1 MSTAGEIALLDAV
14 DLARLVRRRELS
26 PIEIVE
32 ACLTVIEDRNSTVNA
47 FCTVAVDAALEAAR
61 KSEEQ
66 LTTDQPIGPLHGV
79 PVAIKD
85 VTPTAGIRTTYGS
98 RLFAEHVPDQD
109 ALVVTRLKS
118 AGAIVIGKTNT
129 PEFAAGG
136 ITENDLFGPTRNP
149 WNPRMISGGSTGGGA
164 AALASGMI
172 PLAQGTDFGG
182 SVRQPASFCG
192 VVGLRPTP
200 GLVPTWPTPLPWQ
213 TLSVTGPMART
224 AQDAALMLQAISGPS
239 PLSPISLAADEPEI
253 LNAVTEFS
261 SDGMRLAYAPDI
273 SGVGIDPGVET
284 ICRTAALSLRDGG
297 AIVEEIAFDMSDG
310 RDAFIALRAQI
321 MVANHATRLD
331 RLDALGASVAGN
343 VRAGLAQTPEIVA
356 EAEGKRAEILFRLVS
371 LFDEYDALLTPCV
384 PVPAF
389 AVGESHP
396 ETIAGKVLET
406 YIDWLAP
413 TFVISL
419 CSVPSVSV
427 PAGLDGD
434 GMPVGL
440 QIVAPRLNEA
450 RALGIASQI
459 QDRNPIG
466 RPITD
471 R

>member
-32 ACLTVIEDRNSTVNA
+32 ACLTVIDDRNSTVNA

-109 ALVVTRLKS
+109 ALVVTRLKR

-224 AQDAALMLQAISGPS
+224 ARDTALMLQAISGSS
-239 PLSPISLAADEPEI
+239 PLSPISLAADGLDI

-261 SDGMRLAYAPDI
+261 LDGMKLAYASDI
-273 SGVGIDPGVET
+273 CGVGIDPRIEM
-284 ICRTAALSLRDGG
+284 ICREAALSLRDGG
-297 AIVEEIAFDMSDG
+297 VTVEEIAFDMSDG
-310 RDAFIALRAQI
+310 RDAFMALRAQI

-331 RLDALGASVAGN
+331 RLDELGASVAGN
-343 VRAGLAQTPEIVA
+343 IRSGLDQAPEAVA
-356 EAEGKRAEILFRLVS
+356 EAEGKRAEVMFRLVA
-371 LFDEYDALLTPCV
+371 LFDQFDALLTPCV

-389 AVGESHP
+389 PVGESHP
-396 ETIAGKVLET
+396 KVIAGTIMET
-406 YIDWLAP
+406 
-413 TFVISL
+413 
-419 CSVPSVSV
+419 
-427 PAGLDGD
+427 
-434 GMPVGL
+434 
-440 QIVAPRLNEA
+440 
-450 RALGIASQI
+450 
-459 QDRNPIG
+459 
-466 RPITD
+466 
-471 R
+471 